1 LHLQLPKIYKI
12 NFLFLELNQ
21 NEEEIIKK
29 EEKNPP
35 PTIAKINRGFGHNFY
50 QGDIILNLKQA
61 EFLFSKF
68 KFTPS
73 LKRSRRQAI
82 NSVTFP
88 TSLWLN
94 RTVPYTFGN
103 SICQKKILKN
113 FKSLKI

>member
-1 LHLQLPKIYKI
+1 MFRIKDKKFKFLQKDANNKI
-12 NFLFLELNQ
+12 N
-21 NEEEIIKK
+21 EIINK
-29 EEKNPP
+29 EENP
-35 PTIAKINRGFGHNFY
+35 PTIAKINRGLGHNFY

-68 KFTPS
+68 KITPS
-73 LKRSRRQAI
+73 LKRNRRQAI

-103 SICQKKILKN
+103 SICYKKNLKILN
-113 FKSLKI
+113 P